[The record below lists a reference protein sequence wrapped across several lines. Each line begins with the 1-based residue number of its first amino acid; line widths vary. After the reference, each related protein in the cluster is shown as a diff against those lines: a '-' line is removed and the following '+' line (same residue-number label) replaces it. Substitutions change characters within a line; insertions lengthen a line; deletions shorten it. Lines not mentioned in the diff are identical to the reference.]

1 MGRQVALLR
10 GINIGGHKRVAMAN
24 LRHLLTELGFDDVR
38 TYVQSGN
45 AVFTG
50 DTNDARKLAHAIEAE
65 LASSLGFD
73 VPVIVR
79 SRAALTKVV
88 RDNPFPAAAAD
99 PTKLH
104 VTFLADPL
112 PPAALRDLDPGLYEP
127 EELAVGTQ
135 EIYLSLPKGL
145 GVSKLAVA
153 VEKRLEVPGTKRN
166 WRTVTALLDL
176 MG

>member
-1 MGRQVALLR
+1 MVRQVALLR
-10 GINIGGHKRVAMAN
+10 GINVGGHKRVAMAD
-24 LRHLLTELGFDDVR
+24 LRQLLTGLGFDDVR

-45 AVFTG
+45 AVFTS
-50 DTNDARKLAHAIEAE
+50 DTNDPPMLATAIAAE
-65 LASSLGFD
+65 LARSLGFD

-79 SRAALTKVV
+79 SRTALTKVV
-88 RDNPFPAAAAD
+88 QDNPFPAAAND

-127 EELAVGTQ
+127 EEFATRKR
-135 EIYLSLPKGL
+135 EIYLSLPNGL

-153 VEKRLEVPGTKRN
+153 VEKRLEVPGTTRN

>member
-1 MGRQVALLR
+1 MARQVALLR
-10 GINIGGHKRVAMAN
+10 GINVGGHKRVAMAD
-24 LRHLLTELGFDDVR
+24 LRHLLTGLGFDDVR

-45 AVFTG
+45 AVFTT
-50 DTNDARKLAHAIEAE
+50 DTSDQRKLAQAIEAE
-65 LASSLGFD
+65 LARALGFD
-73 VPVIVR
+73 VPVFVR
-79 SRAALTKVV
+79 SRTALTKVV
-88 RDNPFPAAAAD
+88 QDNPFPAAAND

-104 VTFLADPL
+104 VMFLADPL

-127 EELAVGTQ
+127 EELATRKQ

-145 GVSKLAVA
+145 GISKLAVA
-153 VEKRLEVPGTKRN
+153 VEKTLKVPATTRN